1 MLELIQLENIRS
13 EIETFRS
20 DVDELLLYT
29 KRMEVKNVK
38 DAKHAID
45 SVAKSRRLI
54 KDIDAK
60 KRELTKKARDYTSKI
75 NNLAKDFLEPLM
87 MVEDM
92 IIQKFDHWK
101 MQPDAEFISMDDF
114 EMEIDPFIEKDYIR
128 SELATATA
136 RNSYRI
142 ELCEP
147 KLVPLEY
154 MTLDEDRVLQA
165 IKMGIREIPGVRIIK
180 ETKTAIRSHSL

>member
-29 KRMEVKNVK
+29 KSIEVKNVNE
-38 DAKHAID
+38 AKHAID

-54 KDIDAK
+54 KDIDK
-60 KRELTKKARDYTSKI
+60 KKKELTKKARDYTSKI

-87 MVEDM
+87 MVEDL
-92 IIQKFDHWK
+92 IIEKFDKWK
-101 MQPDAEFISMDDF
+101 QQPNVDYISMDDF
-114 EMEIDPFIEKDYIR
+114 ELEIDPFVEKDYIR
-128 SELATATA
+128 SELATATV

-142 ELCEP
+142 ELCDANV
-147 KLVPLEY
+147 VPLEY

-165 IKMGIREIPGVRIIK
+165 IKSGIREIPGVKIIK